1 MKANY
6 DVFSTWL
13 TLRIRS
19 ERGAILVEYALLIS
33 LLVIVSIGA
42 IRLYG
47 STVQGNYSEI
57 NSTIDENLG
66 GP

>member
-19 ERGAILVEYALLIS
+19 ERGAIMVEYALLIS
-33 LLVIVSIGA
+33 LVVIVAIGA

-57 NSTIDENLG
+57 NSTIEDNLN